1 MCGLSPLFFPVATKR
16 QRQTETRFK
25 GCKASKKLV
34 QPKRKEETEKSQ
46 KRNKNNDVI

>member
-34 QPKRKEETEKSQ
+34 QPKKKRKDRKKSKEK
-46 KRNKNNDVI
+46 